1 MAQVRISRTIRTI
14 TPMLLKLMVQATSI
28 LTLTM
33 TMMTADVSMTA
44 LIIIISLITMKILM
58 ILSPVMAVTRTFIGN
73 ENERRIQY
81 VLMKILTTMVAI

>member
-1 MAQVRISRTIRTI
+1 
-14 TPMLLKLMVQATSI
+14 
-28 LTLTM
+28 
-33 TMMTADVSMTA
+33 MMTADVSMTA